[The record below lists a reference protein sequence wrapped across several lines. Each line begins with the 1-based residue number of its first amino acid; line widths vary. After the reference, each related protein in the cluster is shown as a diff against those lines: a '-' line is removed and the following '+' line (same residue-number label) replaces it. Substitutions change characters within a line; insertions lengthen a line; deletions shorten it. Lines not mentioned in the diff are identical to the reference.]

1 MSLRRWLGSGR
12 GAEKVKLV
20 AAANFCQATICIC
33 LSHSE
38 QIALRIRPVLCLSV
52 CLSGATSLH
61 PCDRHFVT
69 NKLWVFV
76 SYFSGSVCL
85 SVCSQCP
92 HSSICLTS
100 GDTCFQS
107 RFGSAFDT
115 MPVALQ
121 LIYAEQTCSRI
132 PDKCARA
139 PLCACINVLLI
150 TCVGTIRQRK
160 ICFSLCLLARF
171 LSSCS
176 LLPPPLPFIPGGPL
190 VLRLTSRGYWA
201 YLHVLNFQ
209 AGYLSAR
216 HCLLRQLR
224 RACPMRH
231 RMYNLWPSTE
241 STHVCTHTHAHIQT
255 HG

>member
-1 MSLRRWLGSGR
+1 MR
-12 GAEKVKLV
+12 GWDRQRLVKVGAGAKVKLV

-38 QIALRIRPVLCLSV
+38 QIALRIRPVVSLFV
-52 CLSGATSLH
+52 CLH

-85 SVCSQCP
+85 SVCPLSP

-115 MPVALQ
+115 HNA
-121 LIYAEQTCSRI
+121 SRI
-132 PDKCARA
+132 AANLCRTDLLKCPAPMCPSA

-150 TCVGTIRQRK
+150 TCVGTNSTAQN
-160 ICFSLCLLARF
+160 
-171 LSSCS
+171 
-176 LLPPPLPFIPGGPL
+176 LP
-190 VLRLTSRGYWA
+190 
-201 YLHVLNFQ
+201 
-209 AGYLSAR
+209 
-216 HCLLRQLR
+216 
-224 RACPMRH
+224 
-231 RMYNLWPSTE
+231 
-241 STHVCTHTHAHIQT
+241 
-255 HG
+255 